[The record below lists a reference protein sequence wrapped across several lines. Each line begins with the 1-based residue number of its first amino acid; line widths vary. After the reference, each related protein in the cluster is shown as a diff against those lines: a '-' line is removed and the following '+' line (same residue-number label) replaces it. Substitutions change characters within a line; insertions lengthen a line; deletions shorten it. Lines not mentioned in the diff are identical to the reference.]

1 MSAHFGTL
9 LGTASSRAGEA
20 IVLTLLGGVM
30 TSLSLLIMDQP
41 PRGGGAKKL
50 WGGENLFYLW
60 KLIFCGAEFF
70 FQRRRNES
78 CGGSVEEG
86 LDKGG
91 GARKWRSYPA
101 SYLEQTLMNLTRIRG
116 GIFPSFPQCFP
127 RLWLLRILIWS
138 NFNSNLSSF
147 RKRNQTDIAQI
158 GPKGTD
164 LALPRCK
171 RAGFSTITKANP

>member
-1 MSAHFGTL
+1 MWVL
-9 LGTASSRAGEA
+9 LGTFPLFQVPQHSRPSSRESEA

-41 PRGGGAKKL
+41 ARGGGAKKL
-50 WGGENLFYLW
+50 WGGENFSLW
-60 KLIFCGAEFF
+60 KLNFCRITFFEIF

-127 RLWLLRILIWS
+127 RLWLLGIL
-138 NFNSNLSSF
+138 FFQQFQFQFVGFLG
-147 RKRNQTDIAQI
+147 KNQTDIVQI
-158 GPKGTD
+158 NPKGMGF
-164 LALPRCK
+164 ALPR
-171 RAGFSTITKANP
+171 

>member
-1 MSAHFGTL
+1 
-9 LGTASSRAGEA
+9 
-20 IVLTLLGGVM
+20 M

-41 PRGGGAKKL
+41 ARGGGAKKL
-50 WGGENLFYLW
+50 WGGENFSLW
-60 KLIFCGAEFF
+60 KLNFCRITFFEIF

-127 RLWLLRILIWS
+127 RLWLLGILFCS
-138 NFNSNLSSF
+138 NFNSNVWGF
-147 RKRNQTDIAQI
+147 RKRNQTDIVQI

-164 LALPRCK
+164 LALPSCK
-171 RAGFSTITKANP
+171 RAGFSTITKATCIHKNP